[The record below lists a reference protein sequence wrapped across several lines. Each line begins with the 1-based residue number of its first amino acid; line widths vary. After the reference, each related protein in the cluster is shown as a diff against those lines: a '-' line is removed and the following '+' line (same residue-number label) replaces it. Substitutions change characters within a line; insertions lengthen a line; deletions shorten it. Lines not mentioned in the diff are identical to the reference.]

1 MVCFTCK
8 PLSSSSSLTAAS
20 TILSPLSSLPQN
32 ECCHSPLEV
41 LQCCYTTKGN
51 TCQNLSFSAQVATA
65 PPSRP
70 SHRQSIFSFGRVAS
84 CKFHI
89 NYKSLYQLHIAKEVF
104 LNLNKKYFWLS
115 LNNKYSWLSLLFL
128 TFPHEIKLSWQC

>member
-1 MVCFTCK
+1 MPQHHIGLQFLPRYCSNDKISMVCFTCK

-41 LQCCYTTKGN
+41 LQCCNTTKGN

-89 NYKSLYQLHIAKEVF
+89 NNKSLFKLQFPMYCLSHKDVVGF
-104 LNLNKKYFWLS
+104 L
-115 LNNKYSWLSLLFL
+115 YSS
-128 TFPHEIKLSWQC
+128 